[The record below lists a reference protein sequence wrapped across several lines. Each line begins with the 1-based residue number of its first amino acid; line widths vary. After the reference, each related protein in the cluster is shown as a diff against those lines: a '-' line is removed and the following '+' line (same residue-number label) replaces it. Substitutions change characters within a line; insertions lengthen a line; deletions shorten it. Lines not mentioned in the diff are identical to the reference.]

1 MNLARAGVR
10 ETEWWPMSS
19 GDNRGPDHA
28 GAQREGEEP
37 TCGHAG
43 RPHLGPS
50 IHSPG
55 PPLASPSTGPGRKAK
70 AQPYME
76 STVTSLSLSAIPAD
90 LKILEMKRGPCHLE
104 RRRLIN
110 ALLHPILAG
119 TCSSWGQATVP
130 PRPRGLSSGHL
141 GAVWGEEAGT
151 AFHSPDKV
159 LILSVKTQQGG
170 PGTGSRET

>member
-1 MNLARAGVR
+1 MVCRFCKTSTETNLARAGVR

-37 TCGHAG
+37 ACGHAG

-50 IHSPG
+50 IHTPD
-55 PPLASPSTGPGRKAK
+55 PPLASPSPGPRRKAK

-130 PRPRGLSSGHL
+130 PAHGVSAQGIWRLFGGRKQELPSAPQTKSSFSL
-141 GAVWGEEAGT
+141 
-151 AFHSPDKV
+151 
-159 LILSVKTQQGG
+159 
-170 PGTGSRET
+170 